1 MYILFGFMM
10 VFLLSN
16 VLALLNV
23 MVIGFLNQIIKKINL
38 KIILI
43 PLSLTLVAII
53 KEFLLG
59 GFPWNPSSVIWVNNL
74 YILKIIQLMGIYG
87 VGVITHLII
96 ALVLYALLNKNKI
109 IIVLS
114 TILVCGFFGLQFLP
128 INITDDKVLNE
139 NSDFLSVLIVQPN
152 IKDSL
157 VNNSSIENLEIYEKL
172 TREALQDFPKSDLII
187 WPEGS
192 LSVDL
197 NNNKILLK
205 RIGSLLSG

>member
-96 ALVLYALLNKNKI
+96 ALVLYALINKNKI

-128 INITDDKVLNE
+128 INITDDKALNE

-172 TREALQDFPKSDLII
+172 IRASI
-187 WPEGS
+187 
-192 LSVDL
+192 
-197 NNNKILLK
+197 
-205 RIGSLLSG
+205 